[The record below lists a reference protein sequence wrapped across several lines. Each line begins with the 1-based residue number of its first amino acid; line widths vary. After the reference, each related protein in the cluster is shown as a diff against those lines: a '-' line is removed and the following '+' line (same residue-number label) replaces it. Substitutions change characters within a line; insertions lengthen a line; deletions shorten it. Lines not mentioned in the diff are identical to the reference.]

1 MQTLWKAKPPLKF
14 TPRYSIFRFTIFLLC
29 NSNGVTISV
38 KVVSCVWRSATNLT
52 ASYLWGW
59 EGCHGIPK
67 RLATSTFSLTTP
79 FSLSL
84 SSVRNKGTGKV
95 VLWWANIRLW
105 ANQIR
110 KVTSK
115 YKVQHFPFFF
125 DNKAT
130 LLLRCGGLPGNHQND
145 HVTFGCAGG
154 ATEFNVI
161 QNNCNVTQASKSPT
175 KSSSKYESFLLFFG
189 FLSRKR
195 RKSRHVCQHTSLTHK
210 GETDA

>member
-1 MQTLWKAKPPLKF
+1 M
-14 TPRYSIFRFTIFLLC
+14 
-29 NSNGVTISV
+29 
-38 KVVSCVWRSATNLT
+38 
-52 ASYLWGW
+52 
-59 EGCHGIPK
+59 
-67 RLATSTFSLTTP
+67 
-79 FSLSL
+79 
-84 SSVRNKGTGKV
+84 RNKGTGKV

-161 QNNCNVTQASKSPT
+161 QNNCNVTQGSKSPT

-195 RKSRHVCQHTSLTHK
+195 RKSRHVCQHTSLTQGRNRCLEWLHFFSPLLVQK
-210 GETDA
+210 KKTTTRVLIKVSDYAF

>member
-14 TPRYSIFRFTIFLLC
+14 TPRYSIFRFTRLYFLLC

-84 SSVRNKGTGKV
+84 SSVRNKGTEKV

-105 ANQIR
+105 ETNQIHR
-110 KVTSK
+110 VISK
-115 YKVQHFPFFF
+115 FFYDFPTIFANFIF
-125 DNKAT
+125 QVWRT
-130 LLLRCGGLPGNHQND
+130 
-145 HVTFGCAGG
+145 
-154 ATEFNVI
+154 
-161 QNNCNVTQASKSPT
+161 
-175 KSSSKYESFLLFFG
+175 
-189 FLSRKR
+189 SRKPPKWPCNFWMCR
-195 RKSRHVCQHTSLTHK
+195 RSYRIQRHPKQLQRHSSQ
-210 GETDA
+210 

>member
-14 TPRYSIFRFTIFLLC
+14 TPRYSIFRFTRLYFLLC

-84 SSVRNKGTGKV
+84 SSVRNKGTEKV

-105 ANQIR
+105 ETNQIHR
-110 KVTSK
+110 VTSK
-115 YKVQHFPFFF
+115 FFILMIF
-125 DNKAT
+125 QQFLPT
-130 LLLRCGGLPGNHQND
+130 LFFRCGGLPGNHQND

-175 KSSSKYESFLLFFG
+175 KSSSKYESFLSFRL
-189 FLSRKR
+189 L
-195 RKSRHVCQHTSLTHK
+195 
-210 GETDA
+210 